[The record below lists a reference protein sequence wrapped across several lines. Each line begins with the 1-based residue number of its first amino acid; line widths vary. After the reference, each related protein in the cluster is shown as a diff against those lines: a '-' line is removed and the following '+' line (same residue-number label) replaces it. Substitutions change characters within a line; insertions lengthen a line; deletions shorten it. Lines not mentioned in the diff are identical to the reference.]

1 MSILAFLILGIAAV
15 FAVAAVYL
23 LAFAAVAAGMAGW
36 YKLRRRPDRVELLL
50 ATIALE
56 DADET
61 GETR

>member
-1 MSILAFLILGIAAV
+1 MSILVYLILGIAAV

-36 YKLRRRPDRVELLL
+36 YKLRHRPDRVELLL

-56 DADET
+56 DASDE
-61 GETR
+61 GEFQ

>member
-15 FAVAAVYL
+15 FGVAAVYL

>member
-1 MSILAFLILGIAAV
+1 MSVIVYLILGIAAV
-15 FAVAAVYL
+15 IGVAAVYL

-56 DADET
+56 SADET
-61 GETR
+61 GETK